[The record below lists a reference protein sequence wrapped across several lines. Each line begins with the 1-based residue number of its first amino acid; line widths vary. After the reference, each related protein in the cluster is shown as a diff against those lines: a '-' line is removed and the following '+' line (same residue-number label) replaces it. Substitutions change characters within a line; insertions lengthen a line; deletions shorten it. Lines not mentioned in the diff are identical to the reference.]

1 MKKAVKIRMKKNVSL
16 YIMSAIV
23 LAFFLVF
30 CYGPM
35 YGILIGFKEFNPS
48 LGILG
53 SPWAED
59 HGLYYFRKFLTD
71 SKFWEVTRNT
81 LIFSALRLIFV
92 FPAPIVVALLINEI
106 RCKYFKKGVETVI
119 YLPRFISWVIV
130 SGLITGLLSPNTGL
144 FNEILRMFGKEPVDF
159 IIEEKYFRA
168 IVIISDIWKS
178 AGWGSIVYA
187 ASIAGIDQTL
197 YEAAEIDGAGRF
209 RKMWH
214 ISLACI
220 KPTILMMLILQLS
233 NILNGGFD
241 QIYVLYTPLTY
252 SVADIIDT
260 YVYRMAISAGE
271 FEYSTAVG
279 LFKSVIGL
287 AMILI
292 ADRACK
298 LCGERGII

>member
-1 MKKAVKIRMKKNVSL
+1 
-16 YIMSAIV
+16 MSAIV
-23 LAFFLVF
+23 LSFFLLF

-53 SPWAED
+53 SPWAEM
-59 HGLYYFRKFLTD
+59 HGFYYFHKFLTD
-71 SKFWEVTRNT
+71 TKFWEVTKNT
-81 LIFSALRLIFV
+81 LVFSFLRLIFV
-92 FPAPIVVALLINEI
+92 FPAPILVALFINEI
-106 RCKYFKKGVETVI
+106 RCRWFKKGVQTVI

-130 SGLITGLLSPNTGL
+130 GGLITGLLSPNTGL
-144 FNEILRMFGKEPVDF
+144 INEILKLMGKEPVDF
-159 IIEEKYFRA
+159 IIEEKYFIP
-168 IVIISDIWKS
+168 IVILSDIWKS
-178 AGWGSIVYA
+178 AGWGSIIYVA
-187 ASIAGIDQTL
+187 AISGIDPSL

-214 ISLACI
+214 ISLASI

-233 NILNGGFD
+233 NILSAGFD

-287 AMILI
+287 SLILI
-292 ADRACK
+292 ADRICK
-298 LCGERGII
+298 AFGERGII